1 MTADHPEERGRVPV
15 SDLRELVGEWVN
27 LSETWVD
34 ADPEASATYRGCA
47 KDLEELVAEY
57 E

>member
-1 MTADHPEERGRVPV
+1 MTADHPEEPTVPV
-15 SDLRELVGEWVN
+15 SDLGELVGEWVN